1 MLGLITRGLRA
12 ISKAIRSVLR
22 STNTERRAEDRKPEY
37 RTYRVSAIRD
47 SKTCA
52 LCRDKD
58 GTNIT
63 ISSDD
68 SVETIAK
75 RMKEDIP
82 PFHINCRCT
91 LERV

>member
-47 SKTCA
+47 LSTCPF
-52 LCRDKD
+52 CKEKD
-58 GTNIT
+58 GTQIT